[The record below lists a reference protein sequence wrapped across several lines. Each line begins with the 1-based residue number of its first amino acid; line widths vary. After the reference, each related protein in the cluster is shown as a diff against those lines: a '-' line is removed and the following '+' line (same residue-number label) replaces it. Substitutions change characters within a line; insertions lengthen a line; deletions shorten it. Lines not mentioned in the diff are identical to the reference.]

1 MILYI
6 WEVLYPSHHS
16 LDPDVIFIVTTYMDS
31 CSLSL
36 FFFVI
41 QDKFKT
47 VSLYNWAP
55 PVECCMHFLLC
66 IYPGVHWAVVNH
78 HIKYL

>member
-16 LDPDVIFIVTTYMDS
+16 LDPHVIFIVTTYMDS

-36 FFFVI
+36 FFFCDSGQI
-41 QDKFKT
+41 QNC
-47 VSLYNWAP
+47 VS
-55 PVECCMHFLLC
+55 V
-66 IYPGVHWAVVNH
+66 
-78 HIKYL
+78 

>member
-36 FFFVI
+36 FFCVI

-47 VSLYNWAP
+47 VSLYN
-55 PVECCMHFLLC
+55 
-66 IYPGVHWAVVNH
+66 
-78 HIKYL
+78 